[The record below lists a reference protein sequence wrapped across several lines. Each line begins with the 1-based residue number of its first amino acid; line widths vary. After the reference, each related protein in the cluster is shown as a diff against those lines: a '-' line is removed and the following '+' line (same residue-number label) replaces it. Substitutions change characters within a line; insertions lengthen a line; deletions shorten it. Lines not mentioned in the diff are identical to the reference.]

1 MSTLLPRQ
9 PRLAPPGHSV
19 VRRLRR
25 AGAFGALLG
34 LVVSLLPGGPAV
46 AGPAEGVMPITTG
59 STAFAGLSG
68 AGSSGIRLHVK
79 VKSLWEM
86 RWEHVVRQRQ
96 EHSCAAAA
104 TATLLTHFFGFPT
117 TEEEMLQSLQV
128 EAMRDQGGA
137 DFDPAQLGYN
147 LRHIRAVASKGGLAA
162 VAFKVDLRNIERV
175 KIPVITRVTIR
186 GWDHFAVFRGARG
199 GRVYLADPAFGNTS
213 YRLDEFE
220 RIWSGIMMG
229 FVRRGVKPPS
239 DYDLL
244 LDEVDELG
252 LDSSEISRRAQ
263 FRSFG
268 VGDQRAFFS
277 DVSLAPPLP
286 VEGLSDGLESV
297 FPSQIENYREF
308 GTDFAF

>member
-1 MSTLLPRQ
+1 
-9 PRLAPPGHSV
+9 
-19 VRRLRR
+19 
-25 AGAFGALLG
+25 
-34 LVVSLLPGGPAV
+34 
-46 AGPAEGVMPITTG
+46 MPITTG
-59 STAFAGLSG
+59 TTAFAGLSG

-79 VKSLWEM
+79 VKSLWDM
-86 RWEHVVRQRQ
+86 RWEHVIRQRQ

-137 DFDPAQLGYN
+137 DFDPTQLGYN

-186 GWDHFAVFRGARG
+186 GWDHFAVFRGARA

-220 RIWSGIMMG
+220 RVWSGIMMG

-244 LDEVDELG
+244 LDEVDKLG
-252 LDSSEISRRAQ
+252 LDSSEISRRTQ
-263 FRSFG
+263 FRAFG
-268 VGDQRAFFS
+268 VGDQRAFYS
-277 DVSLAPPLP
+277 DVSLAPQLP
-286 VEGLSDGLESV
+286 VEGLSDGLDSV
-297 FPSQIENYREF
+297 FPSQIENFREF
-308 GTDFAF
+308 GTDFSF